1 MSLPDDPKLGVINPS
16 YSAVH
21 IPTVIFLVFFQTPPK
36 QRHFQLLFLSGI
48 RKIIFQ
54 FCNFPK
60 KLRYNL
66 LSYNRL
72 LKE

>member
-1 MSLPDDPKLGVINPS
+1 MSLLDDLQPDVINNPRPS
-16 YSAVH
+16 VH
-21 IPTVIFLVFFQTPPK
+21 IPTDIFPVFFKTPPK
-36 QRHFQLLFLSGI
+36 QRHFQLPFLSGI

-54 FCNFPK
+54 ICNFQK